1 MGRPSSTIVL
11 LPAATRTTSV
21 TANEVI
27 SVEAFT
33 AARIMFSVTTVSG
46 TSPTLDIY
54 IQNGIRAHGG
64 ASNQGDKATGALTW
78 NDFAHFTQA
87 TTSNTT
93 FFIGVVGGGNFAAAA
108 QDAALAAATVRNG
121 PLGSYWRV
129 KAVVG
134 GTNPSFAGTAVVA
147 ELIP

>member
-1 MGRPSSTIVL
+1 MGRPSSFVVM

-21 TANEVI
+21 TASEIV
-27 SVEAFT
+27 SVEDYT
-33 AARIMFSVTTVSG
+33 AARIVFGVTTVGG
-46 TSPTLDIY
+46 TTPTLDVY
-54 IQNGIRAHGG
+54 IQNAHRAHG
-64 ASNQGDKATGALTW
+64 SVTNVGDKAAGALTW

-93 FFIGVVGGGNFAAAA
+93 FHIGVVAGGNFAAAA
-108 QDAALAAATVRNG
+108 QDGALAAATVRNG

-129 KAVVG
+129 KAVLG
-134 GTNPSFAGTAVVA
+134 GTSPSFQGVNVVA